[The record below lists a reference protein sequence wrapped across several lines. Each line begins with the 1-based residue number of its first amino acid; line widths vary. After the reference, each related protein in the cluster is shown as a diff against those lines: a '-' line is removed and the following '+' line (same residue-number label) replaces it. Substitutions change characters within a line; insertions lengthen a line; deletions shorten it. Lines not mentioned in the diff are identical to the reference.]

1 MTTRSHQSIFPLTLV
16 RQETWKR
23 IKMVDNIDT
32 VLEKLMRCHQM
43 SSGPGQI
50 KMKYIVLTDANDIYE
65 D

>member
-1 MTTRSHQSIFPLTLV
+1 
-16 RQETWKR
+16 
-23 IKMVDNIDT
+23 MVDNIDT